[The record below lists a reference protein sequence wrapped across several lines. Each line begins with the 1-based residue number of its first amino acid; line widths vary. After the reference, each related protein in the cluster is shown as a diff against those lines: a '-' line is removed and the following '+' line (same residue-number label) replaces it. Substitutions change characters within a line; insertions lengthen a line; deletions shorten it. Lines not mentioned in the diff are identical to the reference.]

1 MAFDFSNKV
10 AIVTGAGTGIG
21 FEIAQQL
28 ALHGAAVMLNDINE
42 QLAKAAAEKIEQQ
55 GGSCQYLVGDS
66 GQVDF
71 IQNLL
76 EKTLNAFG
84 KLDIA
89 IANAGITSYG
99 DFFEF
104 SEESFQKLMD
114 VNLKGSFFLAQLAA
128 KQFRKQ
134 QSKGSILFTSSVTG
148 HRAHPYLAAYGMTK
162 AGLEMLAKGLIT
174 ELAPYGI
181 RVNTVAPGA
190 TLTERTLREEPDYEE
205 KWRPI
210 VPDNRP
216 AVPLDIANAALFLC
230 SPYADHINGQTI
242 LVDGGWT
249 HIGRLPD
256 MSGFR

>member
-10 AIVTGAGTGIG
+10 AIITGAGTGIG
-21 FEIAQQL
+21 FEIARQL
-28 ALHGAAVMLNDINE
+28 ALHGAAVMLNDIDE
-42 QLAKAAAEKIEQQ
+42 QLAKAAAEKIQDQ
-55 GGSCQYLVGDS
+55 GGACEYLAGNC
-66 GQVDF
+66 GQVSF
-71 IQNLL
+71 IEQLV
-76 EKTLNAFG
+76 ETTLNAFG

-99 DFFEF
+99 DFFKF
-104 SEESFQKLMD
+104 SEESFQNLLN

-128 KQFRKQ
+128 KQFREQ
-134 QSKGSILFTSSVTG
+134 ESKGSILFMSSVTG

-205 KWRPI
+205 KWRPV

-216 AVPLDIANAALFLC
+216 AIPLDIANAALFLL
-230 SPYADHINGQTI
+230 SPFAAHINGQSI
-242 LVDGGWT
+242 VVDGGWT